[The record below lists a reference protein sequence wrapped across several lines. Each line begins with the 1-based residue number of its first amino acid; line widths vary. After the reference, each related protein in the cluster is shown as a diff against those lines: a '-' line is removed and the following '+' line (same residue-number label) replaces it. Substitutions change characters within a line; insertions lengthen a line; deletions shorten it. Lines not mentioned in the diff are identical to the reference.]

1 MAPDENEFDTLG
13 LEIGKDL
20 LDLLRYKLICYFS
33 WGLPFPEKLKTIGK
47 FLFQIHISWCACLGR
62 APVIYW
68 KGQSLRFL
76 SWIKPGM
83 INPAWLLTSSLVSF
97 LFPVPKA
104 FLTQM
109 KSNIFD
115 YSNHIAV
122 QLTIHRHND
131 LEIHNQIVSWNIS
144 SRDNLGLF
152 IWKIA
157 PILISWKWRHKI
169 NMVKCPDAECTVWWV
184 FTNAYIFRFLSLSRC
199 RISSSLLGISIIC
212 LTVQSLT
219 APRGNHCSYF

>member
-1 MAPDENEFDTLG
+1 MLLFLRTSFPWKIKNYRKIFVPNSYFLMCLPGKSTSHI
-13 LEIGKDL
+13 LERTESEI
-20 LDLLRYKLICYFS
+20 
-33 WGLPFPEKLKTIGK
+33 
-47 FLFQIHISWCACLGR
+47 
-62 APVIYW
+62 
-68 KGQSLRFL
+68 L

-109 KSNIFD
+109 KSNIFN

-169 NMVKCPDAECTVWWV
+169 NMVKCPDAECTVWGV
-184 FTNAYIFRFLSLSRC
+184 FTNAYSFRFLSLSRC